1 MRFTYSPLILALVAA
16 LVDAAEED
24 IGGNDMMPLQ
34 PNDIV
39 TVTFFS
45 AGTDPNDCADTKPDQ
60 VTNFDLCCACMTI
73 TDTHGVPTGLANFA
87 LLEEGTRF
95 EWNSFPRDTS
105 CGAEAAGLQLRKF
118 AGAECQVQTDGQ
130 PYLTRGLRPFC
141 DVVEEDVDVDG
152 GEEGDVEEIE
162 SEEPKSEPE
171 PETSCANSMMAF
183 YGLLGPASEDVSCS
197 HLQWTLSSISFLTT
211 DAERSFADSYSLAP
225 REVSGDPWGVSS
237 STGTP
242 QEARLDQGY
251 GGQSPVPCP
260 WMPTPTSTRYPT
272 PESETQRDEAWE
284 TGPSDHGQYW
294 RKVRQGSSG
303 GVYSRAESSADLDSA
318 SSEAVDPAINDLF
331 DLEVERRSTLRN
343 YMARGTPP
351 FET

>member
-130 PYLTRGLRPFC
+130 PYLTRVTSVVRREGSCEELTEAGVLSC

-183 YGLLGPASEDVSCS
+183 YGLLGVMLVTVS
-197 HLQWTLSSISFLTT
+197 
-211 DAERSFADSYSLAP
+211 
-225 REVSGDPWGVSS
+225 
-237 STGTP
+237 
-242 QEARLDQGY
+242 
-251 GGQSPVPCP
+251 
-260 WMPTPTSTRYPT
+260 
-272 PESETQRDEAWE
+272 
-284 TGPSDHGQYW
+284 
-294 RKVRQGSSG
+294 
-303 GVYSRAESSADLDSA
+303 
-318 SSEAVDPAINDLF
+318 
-331 DLEVERRSTLRN
+331 
-343 YMARGTPP
+343 
-351 FET
+351 